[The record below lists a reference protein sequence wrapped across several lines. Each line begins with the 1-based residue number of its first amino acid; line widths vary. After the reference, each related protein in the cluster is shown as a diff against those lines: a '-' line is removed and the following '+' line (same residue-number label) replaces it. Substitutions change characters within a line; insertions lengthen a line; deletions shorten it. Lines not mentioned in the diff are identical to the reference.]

1 MTAPITVEYSK
12 KLFTVRGY
20 AEGIVTLFTNIYNQN
35 DCLIFLLLQQ
45 QNETPLK
52 TFEELLD
59 KQYGTEGT
67 KERNAFEFQALLFA
81 VSVMIKDARKE
92 AGLTQEALAQKLG
105 TNKSFISKI
114 ENGKGD
120 LQLSTLYRILEEGL
134 GKKITITV
142 D

>member
-1 MTAPITVEYSK
+1 M
-12 KLFTVRGY
+12 
-20 AEGIVTLFTNIYNQN
+20 LFTNIYNQN